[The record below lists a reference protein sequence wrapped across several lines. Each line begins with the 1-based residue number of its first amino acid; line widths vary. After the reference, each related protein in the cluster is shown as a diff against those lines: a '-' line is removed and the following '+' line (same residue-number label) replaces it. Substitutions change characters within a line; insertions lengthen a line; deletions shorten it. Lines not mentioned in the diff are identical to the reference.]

1 MGKVLKEN
9 AKFEAARSTD
19 AVAVGRQRITT
30 ELEQALSEFHDIH
43 AKLSEGSSFYSD
55 LVGRL
60 MQISQTVEG
69 YIYAQSLTRRDV
81 DLSYSSQSNKASVE
95 ASDAALARRL
105 AEELQMG
112 DDFGQGSTSP
122 TAASAT
128 PASSSYDFPPPPTMA
143 SSAPPP
149 FPSFGSSSSAAAA
162 SSPPPPAYGAVVGS
176 SSSGSTSAN
185 TAAAARLADMGFP
198 MAKVQAALKAHN
210 NDEEKALDQLL
221 SS

>member
-9 AKFEAARSTD
+9 ARFEAARSTD

-128 PASSSYDFPPPPTMA
+128 RASSYDFPPPPTMA
-143 SSAPPP
+143 SSASPP
-149 FPSFGSSSSAAAA
+149 FPSFGSSAAAAA

>member
-112 DDFGQGSTSP
+112 DDFGQGSISP
-122 TAASAT
+122 NAASAT
-128 PASSSYDFPPPPTMA
+128 PSYDFPPPPTMA

-149 FPSFGSSSSAAAA
+149 FPSFGSSSAAAA
-162 SSPPPPAYGAVVGS
+162 SASPPPPAYGAVVGS

-185 TAAAARLADMGFP
+185 TAPAARLADMGFP